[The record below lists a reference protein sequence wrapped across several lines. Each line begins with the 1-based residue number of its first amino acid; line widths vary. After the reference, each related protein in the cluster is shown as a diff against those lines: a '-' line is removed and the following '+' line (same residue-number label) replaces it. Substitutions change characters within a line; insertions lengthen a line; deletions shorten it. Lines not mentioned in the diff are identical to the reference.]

1 MSILDKIYAKG
12 HKNVLCTHNTTIE
25 LTKEDSLSLKGNC
38 ILGIEATK
46 ACRDLNKKLKDYLMK
61 GKKIEVLI
69 KLQGVS
75 DKFYGFGH
83 KNLILSNQK
92 DLVFRKS
99 NYICDRTVLINCSK
113 SSSELARNLIKKIRD
128 SKCEFLI
135 IFKKC
140 EFDETKK

>member
-12 HKNVLCTHNTTIE
+12 HQNVLCTHTTTLE
-25 LTKEDSLSLKGNC
+25 LTKEDSLSLRGNC
-38 ILGIEATK
+38 ILGIKATK
-46 ACRDLNKKLKDYLMK
+46 SCKDLSKHLKDYLRK
-61 GKKIEVLI
+61 GNKIEVLI

-75 DKFYGFGH
+75 DRFYGFGH

-113 SSSELARNLIKKIRD
+113 SSSELSRNLIKKIRD
-128 SKCEFLI
+128 SKREFLL
-135 IFKKC
+135 IFRKC